1 MEKTEGEGVC
11 SETLFA
17 GEDRHCTR
25 DLTAIVTTNTSLY
38 KSTLEETPSMGR
50 GEAQGGETPVD
61 ELLATDGWW
70 KKESQLSSETRA
82 LRG

>member
-1 MEKTEGEGVC
+1 MGVC

-17 GEDRHCTR
+17 GEDRRCTR
-25 DLTAIVTTNTSLY
+25 DLTTIVTTNTSLY
-38 KSTLEETPSMGR
+38 KSTLEETPSMG
-50 GEAQGGETPVD
+50 GGGAQGGATAGD

-70 KKESQLSSETRA
+70 EKESQLSSETRA